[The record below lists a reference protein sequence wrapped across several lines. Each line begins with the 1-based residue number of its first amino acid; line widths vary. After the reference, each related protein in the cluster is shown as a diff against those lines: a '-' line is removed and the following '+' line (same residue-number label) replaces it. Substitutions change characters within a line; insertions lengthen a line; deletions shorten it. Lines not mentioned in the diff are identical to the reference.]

1 VVAAIAL
8 PRHTGSRSRA
18 TYAALRSKV
27 AKARRIRVQ
36 WRAFREISPDG
47 GSMQDDIRTTQEIFG
62 ELVGGPAS
70 AGPRGVRGFVIA
82 KALARLLIQQ
92 GVISRETFIETMRQ
106 VAREE
111 LEESDEINKF
121 LDTTFAQILDQLDE
135 RAERGHTR

>member
-1 VVAAIAL
+1 
-8 PRHTGSRSRA
+8 
-18 TYAALRSKV
+18 
-27 AKARRIRVQ
+27 
-36 WRAFREISPDG
+36 
-47 GSMQDDIRTTQEIFG
+47 MQDDIRTTQEIFG
-62 ELVGGPAS
+62 DLFGGLAS
-70 AGPRGVRGFVIA
+70 LGARGVDGFVIA